1 MSTKSIF
8 FNLFLQFILGEELY
22 DFRDCYQEKIAIN
35 ILAQL
40 PANETRANAILLF
53 LEDFE
58 RIRNNYGNMQ
68 PMRFSLLEKTG
79 ISIQKHLIFANCDSK
94 MLLFNKNQY
103 GMKIIRIS
111 FSPTENQMSKMNI
124 RIPENTTRTNTRS
137 NIIFSMI

>member
-1 MSTKSIF
+1 MSPKSILLNF
-8 FNLFLQFILGEELY
+8 FLQFILGEELY

-68 PMRFSLLEKTG
+68 PIRFSLLEKTG
-79 ISIQKHLIFANCDSK
+79 KGIQKDLIFANCDLK
-94 MLLFNKNQY
+94 MLLFNKNQH
-103 GMKIIRIS
+103 GTKIIRIS
-111 FSPTENQMSKMNI
+111 FSPTENQISKMNI
-124 RIPENTTRTNTRS
+124 KIPENMTRTNTRL